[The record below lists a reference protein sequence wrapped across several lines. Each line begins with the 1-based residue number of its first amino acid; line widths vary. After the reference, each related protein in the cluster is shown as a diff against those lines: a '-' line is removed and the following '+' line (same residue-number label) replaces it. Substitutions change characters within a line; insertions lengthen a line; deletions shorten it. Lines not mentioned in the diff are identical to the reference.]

1 MQRYLIR
8 RILQMIPLLIG
19 LSILIFFIMYLMPGD
34 PIDMLVMGNPN
45 LKAEDVARLK
55 KVWGFDQPFP
65 VRYYKW
71 LKQAVLYGDLGF
83 SYHWKIPVT
92 QVVGE
97 RLPNTLILM
106 SASLVLSLLIAV
118 PLGIYSARRQYS
130 FADYFLTV
138 LAFIGQAM
146 PTFWFGLM
154 MILLFSIY
162 LKTPSGGPLLPPGG
176 MMDIGSTAS
185 FFSWDRLKYLIMP
198 AFVLG
203 LHNITSW
210 MRFIRSTMLE
220 VINQDYIRTARAKG
234 LKERTVIYKH
244 AFRNAMIPM
253 ITLLAMSIPSLVGG
267 ATLTETVFAWN
278 GIGRMTY
285 DSVMN
290 KDYSV
295 AMASLMFSAIMV
307 VFGNLLAD
315 ILYAVVDPR
324 VRYD

>member
-8 RILQMIPLLIG
+8 RILQMIPLLFF
-19 LSILIFFIMYLMPGD
+19 LSILIFLIMFLMPGD
-34 PIDMLVMGNPN
+34 PIDMMVMGNPN
-45 LKAEDVARLK
+45 LKAEDIARLK
-55 KVWGFDQPFP
+55 KVWGFDDPFP

-71 LKQAVLYGDLGF
+71 LRQAVLHGDLGF
-83 SYHWKIPVT
+83 SYHWKVPVI
-92 QVVGE
+92 QIVGE
-97 RLPNTLILM
+97 RLPNTLVLM
-106 SASLVLSLLIAV
+106 TASLLLSLLIAV
-118 PLGIYSARRQYS
+118 PLGIFSARRQYS
-130 FADYFLTV
+130 FADYLLTV
-138 LAFIGQAM
+138 FAFIGQAM

-154 MILLFSIY
+154 MILVFSIF
-162 LKTPSGGPLLPPGG
+162 LKNSSGGPLLPPGG

-185 FFSWDRLKYLIMP
+185 IFSWGRLKYLIMP

-234 LKERTVIYKH
+234 LKERVVIYKH

-307 VFGNLLAD
+307 VIGNLLAD
-315 ILYAVVDPR
+315 IMYAVVDPR